1 MQEYLTTE
9 EISTILKVNIVTVRR
24 WIKWGKLPATYL
36 GREYRVKREDYD
48 KFLKDREGTKEGV
61 KKC

>member
-9 EISTILKVNIVTVRR
+9 DISQVLKVDIVTVRR
-24 WIKWGKLPATYL
+24 WIKGHKLPALYIGRSYL
-36 GREYRVKREDYD
+36 VKKEDYD

-61 KKC
+61 GKC